1 MTESSGHKPHPHF
14 NDQGALDWETSW
26 EAASAR
32 ATADGKRIFIEF
44 GREL

>member
-1 MTESSGHKPHPHF
+1 MSQAANRKPHPHF

-26 EAASAR
+26 EVASAR
-32 ATADGKRIFIEF
+32 AVAENKRIFIEF